1 MKSSLL
7 FVLLAATATVIPSRA
22 ATNVGLAPTGTP
34 IMGYTA
40 TQQTAVGDS
49 QTLGT
54 SYAGGE
60 GVAHVNDGSLTTYV
74 DDFGNLGPFSYVGV
88 TFSGALDVPVS
99 SLNLY
104 MYTFGDGG
112 WFGPSGTGYDSGELD
127 SSNLTAPIVQV
138 TYDLTNWVTVASTNT
153 YVTDL
158 TGVVANQ
165 YAPETT
171 FDLTSPVTDIE
182 GIRLL
187 GPNGGTATW
196 HGNQGFIGV
205 AELQVIEAP
214 EPSTYALLAIGAAGL
229 VFFARRRIA

>member
-1 MKSSLL
+1 MKSPLL
-7 FVLLAATATVIPSRA
+7 FVLLAATVTVIPSRA
-22 ATNVGLAPTGTP
+22 ATNVDLAPTGTP

-40 TQQTAVGDS
+40 TEQTSVGDS

-54 SYAGGE
+54 SHAGGE

-88 TFSGALDVPVS
+88 EFSGGLDVPVS

-104 MYTFGDGG
+104 MYTFVDGG

-127 SSNLTAPIVQV
+127 SNDLTAPIVQV

-158 TGVVANQ
+158 TGASGGLT
-165 YAPETT
+165 PEAT

-187 GPNGGTATW
+187 GPNGGTATYEG
-196 HGNQGFIGV
+196 HQGFIGV

-214 EPSTYALLAIGAAGL
+214 EPSTYALLAMGAAGL